1 MPQPRTMLQAAV
13 CLFLC
18 TATLT
23 PAADAPAA
31 VEADTVKVVTH
42 PLDVGADTRTVTP
55 GQDLGRLLA
64 GSPFQLIRRGA
75 SASSDL
81 YADGLKRG
89 DITVTIDGER
99 FTTACPNRMDTRA
112 GQVTLQDIELVSLDR
127 TGGSLQAGLGGQL
140 AFRRRLP
147 GPDQRLRATVT
158 AAFDHSE
165 EQDASVSAE
174 AQRTRI
180 GLRYRRHEPW
190 TDADQA
196 TFTERYG
203 YRDPRTAEVM
213 EAQLVKAWDA
223 SDAVATVESARDIL
237 FPYLLMDE
245 RENDHY
251 QASLRHR
258 GHRIYVNHND
268 HMMDN
273 ALRASRQ
280 MTDMRT
286 DAVNTM
292 AGVVG
297 PGYEAY
303 VRHWD
308 ADNRIIPQANP
319 AMGVENRMLADLWR
333 YQASLQRE
341 FGHRD
346 RLHAAL
352 RLGLSHTRMGDTEQA
367 DRFDLLYP
375 DADHD
380 RWSVPFGA
388 TLTRGLAVPGDQ
400 RVALSAEVSSDDPE
414 IEQLAI
420 NVRRPG
426 ANPWWLG
433 NPDLSNPVRATVRAE
448 WQHQAVRLEVFGSR
462 VWDYAY
468 VVKRQA
474 GDRMLQTY
482 DGIGALLAGASL
494 TAAWKHLDLAASWNW
509 AEQTD
514 PRTPLA
520 EIQPLLLS
528 ANLRSPAFG
537 PATARLSYQHAA
549 GQGRVDPELGE
560 RSTGAWDRVDLGLD
574 VATNHATF
582 FLTVENAFNELYAQH
597 LSYTRNP
604 FNAGVSV
611 REPGRTVRLGAT
623 VEY

>member
-1 MPQPRTMLQAAV
+1 MPHPRTLLQATA

-18 TATLT
+18 TVSLA
-23 PAADAPAA
+23 PASDAPAA
-31 VEADTVKVVTH
+31 VAADTVKVVTH
-42 PLDVGADTRTVTP
+42 PLDLGTDTRPVAP
-55 GQDLGRLLA
+55 GHDLTRLLA

-112 GQVTLQDIELVSLDR
+112 GQVTLQDIELVRLDR

-147 GPDQRLRATVT
+147 GLDQRLRAAITT
-158 AAFDHSE
+158 AFDHAE
-165 EQDASVSAE
+165 EQDASISAE
-174 AQRTRI
+174 AKRTRI

-190 TDADQA
+190 TDADNA
-196 TFTERYG
+196 TFTDRYG

-245 RENDHY
+245 RENSHY

-258 GHRIYVNHND
+258 GHRIYVNHNE

-273 ALRASRQ
+273 ALRTSRQ

-297 PGYEAY
+297 PGYEAW

-308 ADNRIIPQANP
+308 ADNRIVPVANP
-319 AMGVENRMLADLWR
+319 AMGIDNRMLADLWR
-333 YQASLQRE
+333 YQASARRE
-341 FGHRD
+341 FGRRGH
-346 RLHAAL
+346 LHAAL

-367 DRFDLLYP
+367 DRFDLLSP

-388 TLTRGLAVPGDQ
+388 TVSRGLAVPGGQ
-400 RVALSAEVSSDDPE
+400 RVALSAEVSSDAPE
-414 IEQLAI
+414 VEQLAI

-426 ANPWWLG
+426 TRPLWLG
-433 NPDLSNPVRATVRAE
+433 NPDLANPVRATVRAE
-448 WQHQAVRLEVFGSR
+448 WQHEAVRLEVFGSR

-474 GDRMLQTY
+474 GDRMVQTY
-482 DGIGALLAGASL
+482 DGIGAVLVGANL
-494 TAAWKHLDLAASWNW
+494 TASWEHLDLAATWNW
-509 AEQTD
+509 AEQADTG
-514 PRTPLA
+514 TPLA
-520 EIQPLLLS
+520 EIQPLLLR
-528 ANLRSPAFG
+528 ADARSPAVG

-549 GQGRVDPELGE
+549 GQGRIDPSLGE
-560 RSTGAWDRVDLGLD
+560 RSTGAWDRIDLSVD
-574 VATNHATF
+574 VATTRATF
-582 FLTVENAFNELYAQH
+582 FLTLENAFNELYAQH

-604 FNAGVSV
+604 FAAGVSV
-611 REPGRTVRLGAT
+611 REPGRTVRVGAT